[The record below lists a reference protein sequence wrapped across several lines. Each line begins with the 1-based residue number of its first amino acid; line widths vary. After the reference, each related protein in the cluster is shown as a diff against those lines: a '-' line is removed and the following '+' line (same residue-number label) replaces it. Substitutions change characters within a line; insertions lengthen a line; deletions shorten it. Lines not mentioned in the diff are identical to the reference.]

1 MPAEASETPPRTKWA
16 MDDESKKIVTILYEL
31 CQSLIF
37 SLEMTLDN
45 HEKFVEVIDKLSPI
59 ISRTSLADYFEE
71 TKKSIIGATK
81 EDRESLQESIRFLET
96 MRKRWEDTTNKKIDI
111 TYN

>member
-1 MPAEASETPPRTKWA
+1 MVSETLPRIKWG
-16 MDDESKKIVTILYEL
+16 MNDDSKKIVTILYEL

-45 HEKFVEVIDKLSPI
+45 HVKFVEVLDKLSPI
-59 ISRTSLADYFEE
+59 ISRTSLGEYFDE
-71 TKKSIIGATK
+71 TRKNIINSTK
-81 EDRESLQESIRFLET
+81 EDREALQESIQFLET
-96 MRKRWEDTTNKKIDI
+96 MKKRWEDSTNKKIDI

>member
-1 MPAEASETPPRTKWA
+1 

-37 SLEMTLDN
+37 SLEMNLDN
-45 HEKFVEVIDKLSPI
+45 HERFVEVIDKLTPI
-59 ISRTSLADYFEE
+59 ISRTSLIDYFEK
-71 TKKSIIGATK
+71 TRKSIVEATK
-81 EDRESLQESIRFLET
+81 EDRESLKESIKFLET

>member
-1 MPAEASETPPRTKWA
+1 MN
-16 MDDESKKIVTILYEL
+16 DDSKQIVTILYEL

-45 HEKFVEVIDKLSPI
+45 QEKFVEVIDKLSPI
-59 ISRTSLADYFEE
+59 ISRTNLVDYFEK
-71 TKKSIIGATK
+71 TKKSIINSTK
-81 EDRESLQESIRFLET
+81 EDREALQESIQFLET
-96 MRKRWEDTTNKKIDI
+96 MKKRWEDSTNKKNDI

>member
-1 MPAEASETPPRTKWA
+1 MN
-16 MDDESKKIVTILYEL
+16 DDSKKIVTILYEL

-45 HEKFVEVIDKLSPI
+45 HVKFIEVLEKLSPI
-59 ISRTSLADYFEE
+59 ISRTSLAEYFEE
-71 TKKSIIGATK
+71 TKKNILDSTK
-81 EDRESLQESIRFLET
+81 EDRESLRESIQFLET
-96 MRKRWEDTTNKKIDI
+96 LKKQWEDSTNKKIDI

>member
-1 MPAEASETPPRTKWA
+1 MN
-16 MDDESKKIVTILYEL
+16 DDSKKIVTILYEL

-45 HEKFVEVIDKLSPI
+45 HVKFVEVIDKVSPI
-59 ISRTSLADYFEE
+59 ISRTNLAEYFEE
-71 TKKSIIGATK
+71 TKKDIAKSTK
-81 EDRESLQESIRFLET
+81 EDREALQESIQFLET
-96 MRKRWEDTTNKKIDI
+96 MKKQWEETTNKKLDI

>member
-1 MPAEASETPPRTKWA
+1 MN
-16 MDDESKKIVTILYEL
+16 DESKKTITILYEL

-45 HEKFVEVIDKLSPI
+45 HVKFIEVIDKLSPI
-59 ISRTSLADYFEE
+59 ISRTSLAEYFEE
-71 TKKSIIGATK
+71 TKKSILKSTK
-81 EDRESLQESIRFLET
+81 EDRESLRESIEFLET
-96 MRKRWEDTTNKKIDI
+96 LKKQWEDATNKKIDI

>member
-1 MPAEASETPPRTKWA
+1 MN
-16 MDDESKKIVTILYEL
+16 DDSNQIVTILYEL

-45 HEKFVEVIDKLSPI
+45 QEKFVEVIDKLSPI
-59 ISRTSLADYFEE
+59 ISRTNLVDYFEK
-71 TKKSIIGATK
+71 TKKSIINSTK
-81 EDRESLQESIRFLET
+81 EDRESLKESIKFLEL
-96 MRKRWEDTTNKKIDI
+96 MRKQWEDTTNKKIDI

>member
-1 MPAEASETPPRTKWA
+1 MN
-16 MDDESKKIVTILYEL
+16 DDSKQVVTILYEL

-45 HEKFVEVIDKLSPI
+45 HVKFIEVLEKLSPI
-59 ISRTSLADYFEE
+59 ISRTSLAEYFEE
-71 TKKSIIGATK
+71 TKKNILKTTK
-81 EDRESLQESIRFLET
+81 EDREALKESIQFLET
-96 MRKRWEDTTNKKIDI
+96 LKKQWEETTNNKIDI

>member
-1 MPAEASETPPRTKWA
+1 

-37 SLEMTLDN
+37 SLEMSLDN
-45 HEKFVEVIDKLSPI
+45 HERFVEVIDKLSPL
-59 ISRTSLADYFEE
+59 ISRTNLVDYFEK
-71 TKKSIIGATK
+71 TKKSITNSTK
-81 EDRESLQESIRFLET
+81 EDREALQESIKFLET
-96 MRKRWEDTTNKKIDI
+96 MKKRWEDSTNKKIDI

>member
-1 MPAEASETPPRTKWA
+1 MN
-16 MDDESKKIVTILYEL
+16 DDSNQIVTILYEL

-45 HEKFVEVIDKLSPI
+45 QEKFVEVIDKLSPL
-59 ISRTSLADYFEE
+59 ISRTNLVDYFEK
-71 TKKSIIGATK
+71 TKKSIINSTK
-81 EDRESLQESIRFLET
+81 EDREALQESIQFLET
-96 MRKRWEDTTNKKIDI
+96 MKKRWEDSTNKKIDI

>member
-1 MPAEASETPPRTKWA
+1 

-45 HEKFVEVIDKLSPI
+45 HIKFVEVIDKLSPI

-71 TKKSIIGATK
+71 TKKNISESTK
-81 EDRESLQESIRFLET
+81 EDREALQESIQFLET
-96 MRKRWEDTTNKKIDI
+96 MKKQWEQTTNNKIDI

>member
-1 MPAEASETPPRTKWA
+1 
-16 MDDESKKIVTILYEL
+16 MDDDSKQIVTILYEL

-59 ISRTSLADYFEE
+59 ISRTNLVDYFEK
-71 TKKSIIGATK
+71 TKKSIINSTK
-81 EDRESLQESIRFLET
+81 EDREALQESIQFLET
-96 MRKRWEDTTNKKIDI
+96 MKKRWEDSTNKKIDI

>member
-1 MPAEASETPPRTKWA
+1 MN
-16 MDDESKKIVTILYEL
+16 DDSKQIVTILYEL

-45 HEKFVEVIDKLSPI
+45 QEKFVEIIDKLSPI
-59 ISRTSLADYFEE
+59 ISRTNLVDYFEK
-71 TKKSIIGATK
+71 TKKAIINSTK
-81 EDRESLQESIRFLET
+81 EDRESLKESIKFLET
-96 MRKRWEDTTNKKIDI
+96 MKKRWEDSTNKKIDI

>member
-1 MPAEASETPPRTKWA
+1 MN
-16 MDDESKKIVTILYEL
+16 DESKKIVTILYEL

-45 HEKFVEVIDKLSPI
+45 HVKFVEVIDKLSPI

-71 TKKSIIGATK
+71 TKKNISESTK
-81 EDRESLQESIRFLET
+81 EDREALQESIQFLET
-96 MRKRWEDTTNKKIDI
+96 MKKQWEQTTNNKIDI

>member
-1 MPAEASETPPRTKWA
+1 

-45 HEKFVEVIDKLSPI
+45 QEKFVEVIDKLSPI
-59 ISRTSLADYFEE
+59 ISRTNLVDYFEK
-71 TKKSIIGATK
+71 TKKSIINSTK
-81 EDRESLQESIRFLET
+81 EDRESLKESIKFLEL
-96 MRKRWEDTTNKKIDI
+96 MRKQWEDTTNKKIDI

>member
-1 MPAEASETPPRTKWA
+1 
-16 MDDESKKIVTILYEL
+16 MDDDSKKIVTILYEL

-45 HEKFVEVIDKLSPI
+45 HVKFVEVIDKLSPI
-59 ISRTSLADYFEE
+59 ISRTNLAEYFEQ
-71 TKKSIIGATK
+71 TKKDIAKSTK
-81 EDRESLQESIRFLET
+81 EDRESLKESIQFLET
-96 MRKRWEDTTNKKIDI
+96 LKKQWEETTNNKIDI

>member
-1 MPAEASETPPRTKWA
+1 

-37 SLEMTLDN
+37 SLEMSLDN
-45 HEKFVEVIDKLSPI
+45 HERFVEVIDKLSPL
-59 ISRTSLADYFEE
+59 ISRTNLVDYFEK
-71 TKKSIIGATK
+71 TKKSIINSTK
-81 EDRESLQESIRFLET
+81 EDREALQESIQFLET
-96 MRKRWEDTTNKKIDI
+96 MKKRWEDSTNKKIDI

>member
-1 MPAEASETPPRTKWA
+1 MN
-16 MDDESKKIVTILYEL
+16 DDSNQIVTILYEL

-45 HEKFVEVIDKLSPI
+45 QEKFVEVIDKLSPI
-59 ISRTSLADYFEE
+59 ISRTNLVDYFEK
-71 TKKSIIGATK
+71 TKKSIINSTK
-81 EDRESLQESIRFLET
+81 EDRESLKESIKFLEL

>member
-1 MPAEASETPPRTKWA
+1 MN
-16 MDDESKKIVTILYEL
+16 DESKKIVTILYEL

-45 HEKFVEVIDKLSPI
+45 HVKFVEVLDKLSPI
-59 ISRTSLADYFEE
+59 ISRTSLGEYFDE
-71 TKKSIIGATK
+71 TRKNILKSTK
-81 EDRESLQESIRFLET
+81 EDRESLKESIQFLET
-96 MRKRWEDTTNKKIDI
+96 LKKQWEDATNKKIDI